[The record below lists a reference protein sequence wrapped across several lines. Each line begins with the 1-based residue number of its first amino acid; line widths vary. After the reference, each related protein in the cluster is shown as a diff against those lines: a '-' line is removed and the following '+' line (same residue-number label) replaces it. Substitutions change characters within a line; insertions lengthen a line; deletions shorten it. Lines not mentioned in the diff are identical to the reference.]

1 MKITNTQRETLCE
14 LLHHALVEIRLLAGA
29 GKAAQ
34 AADLADAFHNL
45 PKAMWS
51 EEFSLELFRGAFLQS
66 DVKPQCG
73 RPSVRQCLKIIC
85 GELPASSATCATF

>member
-1 MKITNTQRETLCE
+1 MKSTNTQRETLCE
-14 LLHHALVEIRLLAGA
+14 LLHHSLGEIRLLPGA

-51 EEFSLELFRGAFLQS
+51 EEFSLEFFRDAFLKAYQ
-66 DVKPQCG
+66 KQYAE
-73 RPSVRQCLKIIC
+73 RQGLDYVARINEMLAQ
-85 GELPASSATCATF
+85 GQALSRN